1 MTMNNINRILRF
13 LWLMIRFPL
22 VVILLVACLIATPI
36 LWIQF
41 PVPVPWWAYGL
52 ASIGALFFAGMG
64 VLILVSL
71 CCLPFILAD
80 EVAKAWRRSDP
91 SSR

>member
-1 MTMNNINRILRF
+1 MKNINRILRF

-22 VVILLVACLIATPI
+22 GIGLGVACLIATPI

-41 PVPVPWWAYGL
+41 PSPPPWWAYGL

>member
-1 MTMNNINRILRF
+1 MKHLTRIAIF

-22 VVILLVACLIATPI
+22 GVILLVACLIATPI

-41 PVPVPWWAYGL
+41 PVPVPWWAYGF

-71 CCLPFILAD
+71 CCLPLFLQMRLQ
-80 EVAKAWRRSDP
+80 KAWRRSDP